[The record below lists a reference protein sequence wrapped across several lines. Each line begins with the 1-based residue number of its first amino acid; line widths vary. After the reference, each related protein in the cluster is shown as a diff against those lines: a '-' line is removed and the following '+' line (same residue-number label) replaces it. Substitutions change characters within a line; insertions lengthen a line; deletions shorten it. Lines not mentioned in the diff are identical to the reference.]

1 MFVNSKLT
9 IPLCLTAVS
18 VLPDKPLLSLADN
31 ENNILIMAS
40 ENAFG
45 EFLTV
50 LPLLQVK

>member
-9 IPLCLTAVS
+9 IPLCLTVVF
-18 VLPDKPLLSLADN
+18 VLPDKPLSLVDN
-31 ENNILIMAS
+31 GNNILIMAS

-50 LPLLQVK
+50 LALLQVK